1 METIHGRA
9 EDFGRDAKY
18 REQYD
23 YCVSRAV
30 ANAATLSEY
39 CLPFVKVGGAFIPY
53 KSGKIDEE
61 LEQGTK
67 AIESLGGSIADVIR
81 FELTGADAD
90 RSLVVIEKIAKTA
103 KKYPR
108 KAGVP
113 SKEPIG
119 K

>member
-1 METIHGRA
+1 MEQVFVDKMTEGTRKLGI
-9 EDFGRDAKY
+9 
-18 REQYD
+18 
-23 YCVSRAV
+23 V
-30 ANAATLSEY
+30 LSEKQMEQFY
-39 CLPFVKVGGAFIPY
+39 RYYELLVEWNKVMNLTGIT
-53 KSGKIDEE
+53 E
-61 LEQGTK
+61 LEEVVSK
-67 AIESLGGSIADVIR
+67 HFIDSVADVIR

-90 RSLVVIEKIAKTA
+90 RSLVVIDKIAKTA